1 MDQRECRLAAV
12 LVAFFAFGFFA
23 AGLLSVFW
31 LIIVSGL
38 ASLAALVIAIC
49 QGSSIL
55 HALGLSVG
63 ALSLSQVGYGL
74 GLLRVAAMRNRCI
87 PD

>member
-1 MDQRECRLAAV
+1 MRTGLAAL

-31 LIIVSGL
+31 LVAVIGASALATLIV
-38 ASLAALVIAIC
+38 AVT
-49 QGSSIL
+49 QGDTLL
-55 HALGLSVG
+55 HALGLSLVG
-63 ALSLSQVGYGL
+63 FALAQVGYGL
-74 GLLRVAAMRNRCI
+74 GLLRVAVLRNRCI